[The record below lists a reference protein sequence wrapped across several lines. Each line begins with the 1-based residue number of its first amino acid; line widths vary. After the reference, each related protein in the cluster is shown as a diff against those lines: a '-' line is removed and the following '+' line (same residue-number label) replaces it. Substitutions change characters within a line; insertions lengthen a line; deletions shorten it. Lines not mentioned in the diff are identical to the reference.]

1 MEDEPTLEVTDR
13 RRVAAEEESAAPPAD
28 AGTPEQEPAGA
39 DPPAKQAAEDAGDE
53 APMPPMD
60 VYSLLTTTIALL
72 SNGAWGW
79 MGLTP
84 NPFTG
89 AMEKDLPQAKVAID
103 TVAFLVD
110 RVAPR
115 LSDAEQR
122 DLRNLLSNL
131 RVNFVQQ
138 SQAPTGKEETP

>member
-13 RRVAAEEESAAPPAD
+13 RRVGTEGDEAPAATQAAS
-28 AGTPEQEPAGA
+28 PEQDSGT
-39 DPPAKQAAEDAGDE
+39 E

-60 VYSLLTTTIALL
+60 VYSLLSTTIALL

-79 MGLTP
+79 MGLTT

-89 AMEKDLPQAKVAID
+89 EMDKDLSQAKVAID
-103 TVAFLVD
+103 TVAFLID
-110 RVAPR
+110 RVEPR
-115 LSDAEQR
+115 LSEPERR
-122 DLRNLLSNL
+122 DMRNLLSNL

-138 SQAPTGKEETP
+138 NQTPAGKEETT

>member
-1 MEDEPTLEVTDR
+1 MEEEPTLEVTDR
-13 RRVAAEEESAAPPAD
+13 RRVAAERHEAS
-28 AGTPEQEPAGA
+28 EPAEA
-39 DPPAKQAAEDAGDE
+39 PAETPGETPGEDTGP
-53 APMPPMD
+53 PMPPMD

-89 AMEKDLPQAKVAID
+89 EMEKDLPQAKVAID

-110 RVAPR
+110 RVEPR
-115 LSDAEQR
+115 LSEAEQR
-122 DLRNLLSNL
+122 DMRNLLSNL
-131 RVNFVQQ
+131 RVNYVQQ
-138 SQAPTGKEETP
+138 SQTPAGKEETA